1 MNYDFL
7 EIGTSCFDTL
17 LETAKPGETGL
28 SVEPLKFY
36 LDRLPDKIGCIKI
49 PVAIST
55 VDEFSMVEVFY
66 IPENVIRERNLHHGL
81 LGCNSIGKPHLQ
93 HRNQNLLDVVQTY
106 KVRSV
111 PIRWLFET
119 YDIESVKTL
128 KIDTEGCDA
137 EILLQFHNYILTN
150 GKFSQWPKSIQFE
163 SNVLVPAD
171 QVKKV
176 IQRYT
181 AIGYVVAS
189 DNGENTV
196 LIRL

>member
-7 EIGTSCFDTL
+7 EIGTSCFDTM
-17 LETAKPGETGL
+17 LETAQPGETGL

-55 VDEFSMVEVFY
+55 VDEFSMAEVFY
-66 IPENVIRERNLHHGL
+66 IPENVIRERNLPHWL
-81 LGCNSIGKPHLQ
+81 LGCNSIGAPHLQ

-119 YDIESVKTL
+119 YAIESVKTL

-137 EILLQFHNYILTN
+137 EILLQLHNYLITS
-150 GKFSQWPKSIQFE
+150 GKFSQWPKSIRFE

-171 QVKKV
+171 QVEKV

-181 AIGYVVAS
+181 AIGYVVVS
-189 DNGENTV
+189 DTGENTV
-196 LIRL
+196 LIR

>member
-36 LDRLPDKIGCIKI
+36 LDRLPDKIGCVKI

-55 VDEFSMVEVFY
+55 VDEFSTAEVFY
-66 IPENVIRERNLHHGL
+66 VPENVIRERNLPHWL
-81 LGCNSIGKPHLQ
+81 LGCNSIGEPHLQ

-119 YDIESVKTL
+119 YAIESVKTL

-137 EILLQFHNYILTN
+137 EILLQLHNYIITS
-150 GKFSQWPKSIQFE
+150 GKFSQWPKSIRFE
-163 SNVLVPAD
+163 SNALVPAD
-171 QVKKV
+171 QVRKV
-176 IQRYT
+176 IQHYT
-181 AIGYVVAS
+181 AIGYTIAS
-189 DNGENTV
+189 DTGEDTV
-196 LIRL
+196 LIR

>member
-7 EIGTSCFDTL
+7 EIGTSCFDTM
-17 LETAKPGETGL
+17 LETAQPGETGL

-81 LGCNSIGKPHLQ
+81 LGCNSIGAPHLQ

-119 YDIESVKTL
+119 YAIESVKTL

-137 EILLQFHNYILTN
+137 EILLQLHNYILTD

-181 AIGYVVAS
+181 AIGYVVVS
-189 DNGENTV
+189 DTGENTV
-196 LIRL
+196 LIR